1 MSIDLTGLSI
11 PDLEKLID
19 TAKTR
24 IEQLKRQQLV
34 ELRRSLEQQA
44 KEAGFDI
51 YELFGGGRSS
61 KAAGEKKP
69 VAPKY
74 RDPDNPNN
82 TWSGRGKHPVWLRE
96 ALAAGKTLESF
107 AIK

>member
-1 MSIDLTGLSI
+1 MSIDLSGLSI
-11 PDLEKLID
+11 ADLEKLID
-19 TAKTR
+19 SAKSR
-24 IEQLKRQQLV
+24 IEQLKRQQLAD
-34 ELRRSLEQQA
+34 LRRTLEQQA

-51 YELFGGGRSS
+51 YELFGTGRAA
-61 KAAGEKKP
+61 KAPSAKKP

-74 RDPDNPNN
+74 RDPANPNN

-96 ALAAGKTLESF
+96 ALATGKTLDSF

>member
-1 MSIDLTGLSI
+1 MAIDLTDLSI
-11 PDLEKLID
+11 NDLEKLIAN
-19 TAKTR
+19 AKAR
-24 IEQLKRQQLV
+24 IEQLKRQQMT

-44 KEAGFDI
+44 REAGFDI
-51 YELFGGGRSS
+51 YDLFGVVRA
-61 KAAGEKKP
+61 KAASEKKP

-82 TWSGRGKHPVWLRE
+82 TWTGRGKHPVWLRD

-107 AIK
+107 AIN